1 MVKYLK
7 TCVKCLTTPSLL
19 TYLLTYHTTWQHV
32 LIQIKSPNDLDTC
45 HVKWVPETTFWHK
58 KLNQTL
64 GPFGDSSWH
73 AQPILPKFGGV
84 FCLCTI
90 SPQKGPKVS
99 FDSLCQKV
107 VLGVQTTFRVSK
119 LFGLLICINTSCQ
132 VVCNAFVIC
141 CCVVYKTGYVCC
153 VVSYAVVSSTQQ

>member
-1 MVKYLK
+1 M
-7 TCVKCLTTPSLL
+7 TRHPT
-19 TYLLTYHTTWQHV
+19 HTTWQHV

-90 SPQKGPKVS
+90 GPQKGPKVS

-107 VLGVQTTFRVSK
+107 VLGVQTTFQVSK

-132 VVCNAFVIC
+132 VVCITKYRYVKWGWWTHRIYNIKLPNWVWQKEILC
-141 CCVVYKTGYVCC
+141 SKT
-153 VVSYAVVSSTQQ
+153 AR

>member
-1 MVKYLK
+1 MS
-7 TCVKCLTTPSLL
+7 CLQ
-19 TYLLTYHTTWQHV
+19 HTTWQHV
-32 LIQIKSPNDLDTC
+32 LIHIKSPNDLDTC

-90 SPQKGPKVS
+90 GPQKGPKVS

-107 VLGVQTTFRVSK
+107 VLGVQTTFQVSK

-132 VVCNAFVIC
+132 VVCDGFLYPNLGYRALVIFLWPNSS
-141 CCVVYKTGYVCC
+141 
-153 VVSYAVVSSTQQ
+153 VSLTNV

>member
-1 MVKYLK
+1 MQLFNAVCSWVNSFSAMKSHDSRHILGIRK
-7 TCVKCLTTPSLL
+7 KIMNHCKWKF
-19 TYLLTYHTTWQHV
+19 HTTWQHV

-90 SPQKGPKVS
+90 GPQKGPKVS

-107 VLGVQTTFRVSK
+107 VLGVQTTFQVSK

-132 VVCNAFVIC
+132 VVWYLNVFTFIL
-141 CCVVYKTGYVCC
+141 
-153 VVSYAVVSSTQQ
+153 